1 MTTETADYE
10 PIRVKLDNAEQLLGQ
25 AAGPPRKRPVY
36 RAHYETFVLTANDPL
51 QCILPQDDDRVI
63 AHIIP
68 LDNDV
73 VIGPKAV
80 INPAANQ
87 VASVPTPMGTLV
99 PAKTTAGA
107 AVLYPVLDNNAVYA
121 TLTTTASNSRVS
133 VSATYR
139 T

>member
-1 MTTETADYE
+1 MTAETDYE
-10 PIRVKLDNAEQLLGQ
+10 PIKVTFDPEQLKQ

-80 INPAANQ
+80 INPSQNQ